1 MARPGPANAATANTA
16 KNVVVPALPG
26 RPRDPAIDDAILD
39 ATRSLLREVG
49 YQQLSFETVARRAG
63 VTRPTIYRRWPSKM
77 HLVHEAVFPSSRLI
91 TAPVSDDVGAE
102 LGQLVRKMVAS
113 YARPEA
119 QAALP
124 GLIADLHDE
133 RAARASVVEPL
144 NRGHANASPTS
155 SNEPRSAARSP
166 HPSTP
171 TLCSTRSPAPSSTAS
186 SPGNFSP
193 TRLPTSSPTSSST
206 APYHVEAGRRPASA
220 ATLGQNLG
228 SWLSRRTLALLVH

>member
-16 KNVVVPALPG
+16 KNVAVPALPG

-124 GLIADLHDE
+124 GLIADLHDD

-144 NRGHANASPTS
+144 ESR
-155 SNEPRSAARSP
+155 ARQRFADVIERAKING
-166 HPSTP
+166 
-171 TLCSTRSPAPSSTAS
+171 TLAPSVDSNTLLDTVTGAI
-186 SPGNFSP
+186 FHRVVARQLL
-193 TRLPTSSPTSSST
+193 TDTFADEL
-206 APYHVEAGRRPASA
+206 A
-220 ATLGQNLG
+220 ALLLDGA
-228 SWLSRRTLALLVH
+228 LSR